1 MSARVKALAAFK
13 KPKIWI
19 AVLAVVALACACVC
33 FVVNPKSSD
42 PCTRFF
48 HDIQL
53 ADISFIRIERDAG
66 HEFNDDF
73 IRIDDVKQQKELLK
87 LFRTFDEGDFTDG
100 EPVKNEND
108 FKYKLKVYMY
118 TMQDSVTL
126 LQDEAAGDDVY
137 CIYTWPKEEGE
148 KDLGISG
155 KRVHSPKLTELLK
168 EYEDTNLH
176 MAFHAAA
183 ESTDELLLYI
193 SNCEYDNP
201 SPVLIYDTDYR
212 LERYIGK
219 DASTYA
225 DNQWEKVSRPVAPD
239 KSKRSTETPRRVP
252 KAGG

>member
-1 MSARVKALAAFK
+1 M
-13 KPKIWI
+13 P
-19 AVLAVVALACACVC
+19 
-33 FVVNPKSSD
+33 
-42 PCTRFF
+42 
-48 HDIQL
+48 
-53 ADISFIRIERDAG
+53 G

-225 DNQWEKVSRPVAPD
+225 DNQGKRFLVPLPLIRASEVRRP
-239 KSKRSTETPRRVP
+239 
-252 KAGG
+252 